1 VTLPKQMTQA
11 DIGIIGG
18 TGVYG
23 VEGMTNIRE
32 LDVDTPFGKPS
43 SKIMIGTVQDVV
55 VAFISRHNIG
65 HLILPHEIPYAA
77 NVYAMKDLGVKY
89 LLSFTAVG
97 SLREDYKPSD
107 IVLVDQYIDRTF
119 NRQQSFFG
127 NGIVAHIPFGEPVC
141 HKLKDVV
148 KEALVPLNVVVHET
162 GTLVCIEG
170 PAFSTKA
177 ESNMYRQWGASI
189 VGMTAIPEAKLARE
203 AEIAYVS
210 IAMVT
215 DFDCWHPDHD
225 HVTVD
230 IVMENLKKNG
240 FNAQRAVVEVVKL
253 IQNNRFVSKAHN
265 TLQDSIMTPVDRI
278 PEETKTKLKP
288 ILANYLKNLKH

>member
-1 VTLPKQMTQA
+1 MSDQA
-11 DIGIIGG
+11 EIGIIGG

-23 VEGMTNIRE
+23 VEGMVDVRE
-32 LDVDTPFGKPS
+32 VEIDTPFGKPS

-55 VAFISRHNIG
+55 IAFISRHNIG
-65 HLILPHEIPYAA
+65 HLILPHEVPYAA
-77 NVYAMKDLGVKY
+77 NIYALKTLGVKY
-89 LLSFTAVG
+89 LVSFTAVG

-119 NRQQSFFG
+119 NRLQTFFG

-141 HKLKDVV
+141 LKFKDLV
-148 KEALVPLNVVVHET
+148 KEAFGPLNVTLHDS
-162 GTLVCIEG
+162 GTYVCIEG
-170 PAFSTKA
+170 PSFSTKA
-177 ESNMYRQWGASI
+177 ESNIFRQWGASV

-203 AEIAYVS
+203 AEIAFVS

-215 DFDCWHPDHD
+215 DYDCWHPDHD

-240 FNAQRAVVEVVKL
+240 NNAQRAVIEIAKL
-253 IQNNRFVSKAHN
+253 IKNNRFISKAHN
-265 TLQDSIMTPVDRI
+265 TLQDSIMTPSDRI

-288 ILANYLKNLKH
+288 ILANFLQNAKISKH